1 MVFFSKQSAVS
12 KIMWWKTLEELGY
25 PKNKVNGVNVKLLR
39 EIKDKARLNAESA
52 RSFQNNP
59 CLSKLTDKSLL
70 LVINL
75 STTVIFKLLNTSC
88 SLLVLCIL
96 IIISVI
102 PYNYNFNNCRLLQ
115 FSSDRDNMEW
125 KMVSFW
131 ERNFALMPPPPPKNV
146 KKIENYFCT
155 CLATKI
161 F

>member
-1 MVFFSKQSAVS
+1 MLGAS
-12 KIMWWKTLEELGY
+12 KI
-25 PKNKVNGVNVKLLR
+25 
-39 EIKDKARLNAESA
+39 I
-52 RSFQNNP
+52 Q

-75 STTVIFKLLNTSC
+75 STTVIFKLFNTSC

-102 PYNYNFNNCRLLQ
+102 LYNYNFNNCRLLQ

-131 ERNFALMPPPPPKNV
+131 ERNFALMPPPPPPKKCQKNWKLLLYMSGNKDFF
-146 KKIENYFCT
+146 KKLWPFISSLCMKLHALVELSRCQENVT
-155 CLATKI
+155 TWT
-161 F
+161 